1 MPDSLS
7 RKERDM
13 TEELD
18 PISIFVDSVA
28 GAIVAAKVS
37 GKWRLNMPRI
47 AAVGETLGI
56 APADLDEGGKHF
68 ETITA
73 RIEILGLSM
82 PTKRDARLT
91 AERLFGPRGKL
102 APDFLVKD

>member
-1 MPDSLS
+1 MCKSFL
-7 RKERDM
+7 
-13 TEELD
+13 T
-18 PISIFVDSVA
+18 
-28 GAIVAAKVS
+28 AA
-37 GKWRLNMPRI
+37 
-47 AAVGETLGI
+47 AAVVAVLAAVPAQADEAPAV

-68 ETITA
+68 EAITT

>member
-37 GKWRLNMPRI
+37 GKWRLNMPRGAI
-47 AAVGETLGI
+47 
-56 APADLDEGGKHF
+56 
-68 ETITA
+68 
-73 RIEILGLSM
+73 
-82 PTKRDARLT
+82 KRDVFSLSAS
-91 AERLFGPRGKL
+91 A
-102 APDFLVKD
+102 AAHV

>member
-18 PISIFVDSVA
+18 STSIFVDSVA

-47 AAVGETLGI
+47 AAVDETLGI

-82 PTKRDARLT
+82 PTKRVH
-91 AERLFGPRGKL
+91 G
-102 APDFLVKD
+102 